1 MGGRNKKGDRQ
12 GCREERK
19 EGGGGGGGGGGE
31 GRRQRGSEGMDN

>member
-19 EGGGGGGGGGGE
+19 EGGGGGGGEKTE
-31 GRRQRGSEGMDN
+31 GQ